1 MEKLNAIIA
10 KNISSL
16 RIKNKM
22 TQNDLAERL
31 NYTDK
36 SVSKWEHGDSVPP
49 IETLKEIADIFKVSL
64 DYLVSEHGDRSYDK
78 VYTNEQNKA
87 NKIIITF
94 LAVLLIWFIAIVM
107 YFYAVTLLG
116 NYAFWKVF
124 IAAIPISFLVLL
136 IFNCIWGKLKLTFV
150 IISFLV
156 WTTLACIYVFF
167 IENNPWLVFMI
178 GIPLQIAVILWS
190 GLKRKS

>member
-1 MEKLNAIIA
+1 M
-10 KNISSL
+10 
-16 RIKNKM
+16 
-22 TQNDLAERL
+22 
-31 NYTDK
+31 
-36 SVSKWEHGDSVPP
+36 
-49 IETLKEIADIFKVSL
+49 
-64 DYLVSEHGDRSYDK
+64 
-78 VYTNEQNKA
+78 
-87 NKIIITF
+87 F

-116 NYAFWKVF
+116 NYDFWKVF
-124 IAAIPISFLVLL
+124 IAAIPISFVVLL

-150 IISFLV
+150 IISLLV

-190 GLKRKS
+190 GLKIKS